1 MTEEIRI
8 GVVSLGCSKNRVDTE
23 QMLAVLT
30 RAGYRIT
37 TDIGQAQ
44 VVIINTCAFIQ
55 SAKEES
61 IDAILEIVQQKKG
74 DTLPKIIVT
83 GCLPQR
89 YRQSLSKE
97 IPEVDGWVGVN
108 QYGMIEE
115 IVKQVLNGVY
125 QEEYER
131 ISTPSDARVLS
142 TPKHLAYVRIA
153 EGCDHR
159 CSYCAIPAI
168 RGPYRSRP
176 MGDIVHECK
185 RFSRQGVKEI
195 VLIAQDTS
203 YYGKDLYGDF
213 VLHKLLDRL
222 GKLDIPWIR
231 LMYAYPE
238 RISGALLDVMEGT
251 ANIIPYLDMPLQHI
265 NDDILHRMGRVMT
278 SETVIALLDRIENR
292 RTAFTVRTTF
302 ITGFPDES
310 EAQHKQLLQFIEK
323 RCFDHVGVFAY
334 SREDGTRAAD
344 MDGQWDEQTKIQR
357 RDELLATQQRA
368 VFHARQKQVGCEIN
382 VLLETVD
389 SHGQGIGRTI
399 WQAPEVDGVMYINNC
414 RKTDIGMIISARIT
428 RADAYD
434 YWGIQTDDTGK

>member
-1 MTEEIRI
+1 
-8 GVVSLGCSKNRVDTE
+8 
-23 QMLAVLT
+23 MLAVLT

-61 IDAILEIVQQKKG
+61 IDAIFEIVQQKKG

-185 RFSRQGVKEI
+185 RFARQGVKEI

-323 RCFDHVGVFAY
+323 RCFDHVGVF
-334 SREDGTRAAD
+334 R
-344 MDGQWDEQTKIQR
+344 
-357 RDELLATQQRA
+357 L
-368 VFHARQKQVGCEIN
+368 FARGWN
-382 VLLETVD
+382 AR
-389 SHGQGIGRTI
+389 GGYGWPMGRTDKNTA
-399 WQAPEVDGVMYINNC
+399 QG
-414 RKTDIGMIISARIT
+414 RIACNT
-428 RADAYD
+428 AKSGLSCKAKAGRVRNQRIA
-434 YWGIQTDDTGK
+434 